1 MSDNEDDDVNL
12 GPERGGDINVAD
24 ISRQNF
30 PVEQEGQ
37 SDERE
42 MGFVPINAIND
53 GSPGYIRYPN
63 FEQ

>member
-1 MSDNEDDDVNL
+1 MSDNEDGDVNL
-12 GPERGGDINVAD
+12 GLERGGDINVAD

-37 SDERE
+37 GDERE

-53 GSPGYIRYPN
+53 GGTDYIRYPN